1 MRWSNEMFYIL
12 LFNSFAGAI
21 AYGFWMIAKSGMAKK
36 KKLKYVYPMLGI
48 VEAFFIF
55 PVMFVYLKV
64 STHVPGSHGSYYG
77 TLFLQTPFIYM
88 AECLMAGIW
97 ILGMIFYLGN
107 YIKEYWKFKSILKKS
122 FAYELPAD
130 VCSEIL
136 QELKMKRK
144 ITLYQNYAV
153 TSPIVVGWWNKKII
167 FPVQDYEE
175 RELVTILYHEL
186 VHIRQHILE
195 MKKIGIFLKLI
206 FWCNPMMNS
215 LLQNIDEWGEIACD
229 RYVCYETAY
238 PYTVKE
244 YYTVAVDGLEQ
255 SHIWMPQ
262 MVTGFKKKSNF
273 KRRLLQMKNY
283 RKEKEMKFVGG
294 IALSLMLCVMSTTT
308 TFAAAEGF
316 KAGYEKVFDDTTVEI
331 EEKVVE
337 DVEYEEDFFPENEN
351 IKFYNQN
358 GINLIGGSG
367 AIDSTSLEKGTMLS
381 IGTVYAE
388 KNQGIGIRLN
398 ITPSDKSV
406 QYGIITSDNK
416 KRFVYGTGS
425 CYHVFSISDSGNYE
439 IFIKNTSSKTVTI
452 EGGYSVY

>member
-12 LFNSFAGAI
+12 LLNSFAGAI
-21 AYGFWMIAKSGMAKK
+21 AYGFWMIAKSGMAKR

-55 PVMFVYLKV
+55 PIMYSYLKI
-64 STHVPGSHGSYYG
+64 STHVPGSHGAYYG
-77 TLFLQTPFIYM
+77 TLFLRTPFIYNVQ
-88 AECLMAGIW
+88 CVIAGIW
-97 ILGMIFYLGN
+97 IVGAVWNLAKYLVQYLKFQKVLEKSVRFRLPETEKNKIIQELGMKGN
-107 YIKEYWKFKSILKKS
+107 VE
-122 FAYELPAD
+122 
-130 VCSEIL
+130 
-136 QELKMKRK
+136 
-144 ITLYQNYAV
+144 LYQNYAV
-153 TSPIVVGWWNKKII
+153 TSPIVIGWRQKKII
-167 FPVQDYEE
+167 FPVREYEE
-175 RELVTILYHEL
+175 KELTTILYHEL

-195 MKKIGIFLKLI
+195 MKKMGIFLKLI
-206 FWCNPMMNS
+206 FWCNPMMNG
-215 LLQNIDEWGEIACD
+215 LLRSIDMWGEIACD
-229 RYVCYETAY
+229 RYVCSETAY
-238 PYTVKE
+238 PYTVQE

-255 SHIWMPQ
+255 SHLWMPK
-262 MVTGFKKKSNF
+262 MVTGFRKKSNF
-273 KRRLLQMKNY
+273 KSRILQMKNY
-283 RKEKEMKFVGG
+283 KKENDFKRIGG
-294 IALSLMLCVMSTTT
+294 ITLVVFLCAVCTTT
-308 TFAAAEGF
+308 TLAAGEGF
-316 KAGYEKVFDDTTVEI
+316 RAGYEKVFDDT
-331 EEKVVE
+331 KVMVE
-337 DVEYEEDFFPENEN
+337 DEGAEDIEYEEDFISENEN
-351 IKFYNQN
+351 IIFYNQS
-358 GINLIGGSG
+358 GINLIDESG